1 VADEVTSPLADAVDG
16 FLARDVAPWS
26 TPGHKRNPA
35 ITGGDPL
42 LALDAPYTSGPDD
55 LRTSLD
61 LIGAAARDAAR
72 VFGADW
78 ARFSVHGSTHP
89 NQALG
94 LAVAHEGDRVIVA
107 RTSHKSVMAGLVLSG
122 AEPVWVAPEVD
133 ETSGLALAVPR
144 AQVEAAFAR
153 APDARAV
160 LLVEPSYLGLV
171 SDIEAIAERARA
183 HGAALVCD
191 QAWGAHLGFHPG
203 TPDSALRRGADAIA
217 TSTHKS
223 LTSFTQGAL
232 LLARATGRIDLERL
246 GAAFD
251 ALLTT
256 SPSAQIYGSIDRAR
270 ALMEARGHAL
280 VGRAIAVAE
289 RARALLSALPG
300 VRVLDEHVR
309 ERPSV
314 GGWDPLRLIVDI
326 GATGADGVAVDRDLR
341 AAGIMLEGAD
351 RTTLIPFLTIADDD
365 GSVDRLVAALARAL
379 EQRGGTATGRAVASS
394 AWRIAAETAMTPR
407 EAFFAR
413 TERVPAGRAAG
424 RVAAEI
430 AAPYP
435 PGIPALAPG
444 ERISQELLDEL
455 RVEVAGGARIVG
467 SSDPTLATLV
477 VVA

>member
-1 VADEVTSPLADAVDG
+1 VPDHITTPLADAVDG
-16 FLARDVAPWS
+16 FLAAGFESWS
-26 TPGHKRNPA
+26 TPGHKRNRA
-35 ITGGDPL
+35 LVGDDPL

-55 LRTSLD
+55 LRTSLG
-61 LIGAAARDAAR
+61 LIGQAERMAARA
-72 VFGADW
+72 FGADW
-78 ARFSVHGSTHP
+78 TRFSVHGSTHP
-89 NQALG
+89 NQALC
-94 LAVAHEGDRVIVA
+94 LAAAHEGERVIVA

-122 AEPVWVAPEVD
+122 AEPIWVAPEVD
-133 ETSGLALAVPR
+133 ESSGLALAVPPS
-144 AQVEAAFAR
+144 QIEAAFAR

-171 SDIEAIAERARA
+171 SDIESIAALTQAR
-183 HGAALVCD
+183 GAALICD

-203 TPDSALRRGADAIA
+203 TPDTALRRGADAIA
-217 TSTHKS
+217 MSTHKS
-223 LTSFTQGAL
+223 ITSFTQGAL
-232 LLARATGRIDLERL
+232 LHARDTGRIDLEKL

-256 SPSAQIYGSIDRAR
+256 SPSAQIYASIDRAR
-270 ALMEARGHAL
+270 ALMERRGHEL
-280 VGRAIAVAE
+280 VGNAIAVAA
-289 RARALLSALPG
+289 RARSLLAELPD

-309 ERPSV
+309 EQPSV

-326 GATGADGVAVDRDLR
+326 GATGADGIEIDRDVR
-341 AAGIMLEGAD
+341 AAGITLEGAD

-365 GSVDRLVAALARAL
+365 ASVDRLVAALGKAL
-379 EQRGGTATGRAVASS
+379 AQRRGTATGRAVASS
-394 AWRIAAETAMTPR
+394 AWRIAAETVMTPR

-413 TERVPAGRAAG
+413 TERVPAARAAG

-444 ERISQELLDEL
+444 ERISSELLDEL
-455 RVEVAGGARIVG
+455 RVEVAKGARIVG
-467 SSDPTLATLV
+467 ASDPTLQTLI